1 MKKAPSQLQLLSAN
15 VIHRW
20 KTQQGLEDTF
30 RSGRPSQIT
39 EEIGLSLN
47 EHLKKDEELSS
58 RELSYI
64 ISKRFG
70 VVIAKQVI
78 RAFLRQ
84 KLKWTVVRNRF
95 GPMISEVNK
104 VKRKEFALK
113 CLKENAKLALQMDE
127 SNRCKALYYSKFA
140 LLYKVYILAA

>member
-1 MKKAPSQLQLLSAN
+1 M
-15 VIHRW
+15 IHHW

-47 EHLKKDEELSS
+47 KHLKKDDELSS

-70 VVIAKQVI
+70 VVIATQAI

-84 KLKWTVVRNRF
+84 KLIWTVVRTRF
-95 GPMISEVNK
+95 RPMISEVNK
-104 VKRKEFALK
+104 VKRKEFTLK
-113 CLKENAKLALQMDE
+113 CLQENAKLVLQMAE
-127 SNRCKALYYSKFA
+127 SNRCKALYYSKYI
-140 LLYKVYILAA
+140 YKVYILAA